1 MADVITLL
9 RIAGTLVLTVFEPLH
24 TAFLSI
30 YALTGV
36 TDVLDGYIARKTHSE
51 SAFGARLDSA
61 ADLLFYAVML
71 VKILP
76 ILWDIL
82 PVGIWYAVGGV
93 VILRL
98 TSYLTAALKYRLFAS
113 MHTYMNKLTGAV
125 LFIVPFMLLTEIAV
139 GYCIF
144 VCAVAAAAAVEELA
158 IHITC
163 VRYHA
168 DTKTIFQSE
177 STKEWH

>member
-1 MADVITLL
+1 MHA
-9 RIAGTLVLTVFEPLH
+9 
-24 TAFLSI
+24 AFLSI

-71 VKILP
+71 VKIFP
-76 ILWDIL
+76 ILLDIL
-82 PVGIWYAVGGV
+82 PGGIWYAVAGII
-93 VILRL
+93 ILRL
-98 TSYLTAALKYRLFAS
+98 ISYLTAAFKYRLFAS

-125 LFIVPFMLLTEIAV
+125 LFIVPYMLLTEIAV

-158 IHITC
+158 IHLTC
-163 VRYHA
+163 VRYRA
-168 DTKTIFQSE
+168 DTKTIFQSVY
-177 STKEWH
+177 TAGRH